1 MHAATLLDAF
11 SRLDDPRHPRGVRHP
26 FAGIVVLML
35 LGMLARIREM
45 EVLVRWAAIHWD
57 RLREPLGF
65 DRDEPPCATT
75 ISRTLAKCR
84 VVEFQA
90 ALTVWVQACLA
101 DKVTDGV
108 VAVDGKTAKQGL
120 DDDGDPLHMLNVFVH
135 DLQAVVGQWSTGA
148 EKTNEPTILRRHLK
162 ELLDAYPMLRLFT
175 GDAIFAQRPLAQLI
189 CGHGRDYLLQVK
201 DNQGDTLD
209 ALESCFA
216 QAALRPPAT
225 HSTNKRGLSKKPAGY
240 GSTWR
245 TPTTSAKPSTCLG
258 AA

>member
-26 FAGIVVLML
+26 FAGMVVLML

-45 EVLVRWAAIHWD
+45 EVLVRWATIHWD

-65 DRDEPPCATT
+65 ERNEPPCATT

-84 VVEFQA
+84 VAEFQA
-90 ALTVWVQACLA
+90 TLTVWMRACLA
-101 DKVTDGV
+101 DKQTDGV

-120 DDDGDPLHMLNVFVH
+120 DDNGDPLHMLNVFVH
-135 DLQAVVGQWSTGA
+135 DLQVVVGQWSTGA
-148 EKTNEPTILRRHLK
+148 EKTNEPTILRRHLE

-209 ALESCFA
+209 ALENCFA
-216 QAALRPPAT
+216 QAALRPPTA
-225 HSTNKRGLSKKPAGY
+225 HSVDKRGLSKKPAGY

-245 TPTTSAKPSTCLG
+245 TPTTSAGRSTCLG

>member
-11 SRLDDPRHPRGVRHP
+11 SRLDDPRSARGVRHP
-26 FAGIVVLML
+26 FAGMVVLML

-45 EVLVRWAAIHWD
+45 EVLVRWATIHWE

-65 DRDEPPCATT
+65 DRDAPPCATT

-84 VVEFQA
+84 VAEFQA
-90 ALTVWVQACLA
+90 ALAAWLQVCLA
-101 DKVTDGV
+101 DQTTDGV

-120 DDDGDPLHMLNVFVH
+120 DDQGDPLHMLHVFVH

-148 EKTNEPTILRRHLK
+148 EKTNEPTLLRRHLA

-175 GDAIFAQRPLAQLI
+175 GDAIFAQRPLAELI

-201 DNQGDTLD
+201 GNQGDTLD
-209 ALESCFA
+209 ALENCFA
-216 QAALRPPAT
+216 QAALRPPAAC
-225 HSTNKRGLSKKPAGY
+225 STDKRGLTKKPVGY
-240 GSTWR
+240 GSTR
-245 TPTTSAKPSTCLG
+245 RMPTTSAKRSTCR
-258 AA
+258 AAG